1 MAAAPHPSSDQTP
14 CCAPV
19 FESGFDEAA
28 AIETAAMLKALADPV
43 RLRLIS
49 IIGRSPD
56 GEVCACDLPQLVDR
70 SQPTVSHHLTQLV
83 KAGLLRREQRGKWA
97 WFSLD
102 HGRLSALG
110 NAITFTHVPNPPAK
124 VGVIG
129 R

>member
-1 MAAAPHPSSDQTP
+1 MAAAPHHSSDPTP
-14 CCAPV
+14 CCTPV

-49 IIGRSPD
+49 IIGRSPQ
-56 GEVCACDLPQLVDR
+56 GEACACDLPQLVDR

-83 KAGLLRREQRGKWA
+83 RAGILRREQRGKWA

-102 HGRLSALG
+102 RTRLFALG
-110 NAITFTHVPNPPAK
+110 NAITLTHVPPPPAK
-124 VGVIG
+124 AGEIG
-129 R
+129 Q

>member
-1 MAAAPHPSSDQTP
+1 MAVETDQSPSPIP

-28 AIETAAMLKALADPV
+28 AIETASLLKALADPV

-49 IIGRSPD
+49 IVGRSPT

-83 KAGLLRREQRGKWA
+83 KAGILRREQRGKWA

-102 HGRLSALG
+102 RALLSNLCLALE
-110 NAITFTHVPNPPAK
+110 PD
-124 VGVIG
+124 VGAGPQNV
-129 R
+129 